1 MKIFCKK
8 QTTIGN
14 RWTKNNF
21 IIGSDLLANLSQLE
35 IVNRPEVDKFF
46 ILTDKTVFRIYG
58 KKMIVSLRKT
68 RKSVIPFILEPGEKE
83 KNINNVMMIINQF
96 IEQGITR
103 KSILLA
109 LGGGVMTDIGGFV
122 ASIILRGI
130 DYINLP
136 TTLIGQVD
144 AGLGGKTGVNIS
156 HEKHMIKNM
165 IGTFKQPTAVIS
177 DINALR
183 TLPEKEIKNGL
194 GEIIKYWIGWGK
206 PEVNL
211 LHLGGV
217 SDMAPLELASI
228 ISQCQE
234 IKLDVVRNDP
244 FETRHIRDKLN
255 LGHTVGHAIEGI
267 SNGRLSHGEA
277 VALGLVAAVKI
288 SVLKGFLKEET
299 AGEIIN
305 LIRRVGLPT
314 SVNGL
319 DKEKIQEALKFDK
332 KDRTFVLIRE
342 IGKIETNVPVESS
355 IINQVLEEIIL

>member
-1 MKIFCKK
+1 MNILSKIQAQIISGQK
-8 QTTIGN
+8 TDYL
-14 RWTKNNF
+14 
-21 IIGSDLLANLSQLE
+21 IGSDLLANMHKISL
-35 IVNRPEVDKFF
+35 INNRAYDKFLLF
-46 ILTDKTVFRIYG
+46 GDQNVFHLYG
-58 KKMIVSLRKT
+58 KKIISSLQKLD
-68 RKSVIPFILEPGEKE
+68 KPVITVIIPGGEKVKE
-83 KNINNVMMIINQF
+83 FDNVAMIIKQA
-96 IEQGITR
+96 IKEGITR
-103 KSILLA
+103 KSVLLA
-109 LGGGVMTDIGGFV
+109 LGGGVVTDIGGFI

-156 HEKHMIKNM
+156 HEKHLIKNM
-165 IGTFKQPTAVIS
+165 IGTFKQPIAVIS

-206 PEVNL
+206 PEVSYL
-211 LHLGGV
+211 VHLRGV

-267 SNGRLSHGEA
+267 SNGGLSHGEA

-332 KDRTFVLIRE
+332 KDRTFVLIRN
-342 IGKIETNVPVESS
+342 IGEIETNVSVESS
-355 IINQVLEEIIL
+355 IIKQALKEIIL